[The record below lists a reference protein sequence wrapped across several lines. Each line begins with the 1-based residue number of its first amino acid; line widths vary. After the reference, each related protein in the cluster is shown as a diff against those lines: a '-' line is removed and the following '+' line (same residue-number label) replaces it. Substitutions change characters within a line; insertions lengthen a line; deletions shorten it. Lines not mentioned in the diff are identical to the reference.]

1 MLVGEAGY
9 LKIRSETLQ
18 RTLHLFARGY
28 AF

>member
-1 MLVGEAGY
+1 LVGEAGTVE
-9 LKIRSETLQ
+9 IHSGTLL